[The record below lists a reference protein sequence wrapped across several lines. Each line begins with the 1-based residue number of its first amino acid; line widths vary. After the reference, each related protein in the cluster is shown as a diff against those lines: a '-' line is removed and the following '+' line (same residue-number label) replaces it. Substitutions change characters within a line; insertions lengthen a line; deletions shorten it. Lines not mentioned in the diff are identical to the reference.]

1 MRPIPRRFPFPGD
14 SDYCISSSSKQSPQ
28 LCPGSTPQDR
38 VRASREGAAADPG
51 DALPPKGEPLSAKCH
66 QSPPR
71 PDDSGP
77 SGIGCP
83 SLTAIL
89 QARDREKEMSRGL
102 EARGRGGRRDA
113 APRELRVPERL
124 AGRRGLASPPRSGG
138 RGQRGQPWKGRPPPR
153 PLGREATALG
163 RPGLRTPI
171 QPEARPRPPPPSAR
185 RGVPASPRRPAG
197 RPAATP
203 GRTGK
208 DEAQGPRGPRKAEG
222 RPAGL
227 APVRGTGAPGGHRA
241 DPRADPRPRRF
252 PVQAAAVQPAP
263 HLISRRVRAAAPG
276 TNQCSSLAAGRD
288 AGAAAPHTIPA
299 RLPARRPVRPGARSG
314 FSLASRRTTEQ
325 PSCAPSPLLRSS
337 LPPSLPPSLPR
348 SHLSPHLPPQPL
360 PPSSTPPSPPT
371 DGWERAVGQSG
382 EEART
387 SSPPPTATP
396 AHRRREGGGQLKR
409 MEEDG
414 VTAKVANQ
422 QAQRMWAWRTALSP
436 RPLPR
441 RRNQKLLVWDFLD
454 GAYGDFVSRFRSI
467 CPLSCEALVRRHST
481 KLVTRGLK
489 GENKVEAKKKRSQS
503 RLGGRANGRNEKGCG
518 L

>member
-1 MRPIPRRFPFPGD
+1 MPSESAAAGRLRAERHWLPFTD
-14 SDYCISSSSKQSPQ
+14 SDFAGTRQRERDEPGTRGPRERRAARCRSPRA
-28 LCPGSTPQDR
+28 PGPREAGGEARLGQPATLRRPRAARSALEGPTAPTPPGEGGDR
-38 VRASREGAAADPG
+38 ARPAGAA
-51 DALPPKGEPLSAKCH
+51 DAHSAR
-66 QSPPR
+66 SP
-71 PDDSGP
+71 S
-77 SGIGCP
+77 
-83 SLTAIL
+83 TA
-89 QARDREKEMSRGL
+89 
-102 EARGRGGRRDA
+102 
-113 APRELRVPERL
+113 
-124 AGRRGLASPPRSGG
+124 
-138 RGQRGQPWKGRPPPR
+138 
-153 PLGREATALG
+153 AT
-163 RPGLRTPI
+163 
-171 QPEARPRPPPPSAR
+171 PSAR

-422 QAQRMWAWRTALSP
+422 QAQRVWAWRTALSP